1 MRQSVE
7 FRILKQLI
15 KLLKSLETLV
25 IIPLYEMEEKE
36 MKNKSHMK
44 WAWAIMIAFLTLG
57 IFDFRFGV
65 LGFACM
71 GAPMYHALRGRGK
84 VHCAKYCPRG
94 SLLGRLLENVSMQN
108 KLPKFMTKKNFK
120 HGLLA
125 VMLIVFSISMYHA
138 GWNFYKIAFSMF
150 RFMTMSLAIG
160 IIMGIVFKPRSW
172 CTVCPMGTGTGLIQK
187 QVGNKDI
194 FSGLGS
200 SQPKQ
205 PQPNHVVQL
214 TKKPSDKK
222 AA

>member
-1 MRQSVE
+1 
-7 FRILKQLI
+7 
-15 KLLKSLETLV
+15 
-25 IIPLYEMEEKE
+25 
-36 MKNKSHMK
+36 
-44 WAWAIMIAFLTLG
+44 
-57 IFDFRFGV
+57 
-65 LGFACM
+65 
-71 GAPMYHALRGRGK
+71 MYGCTNVSCLRGGRGGK

-125 VMLIVFSISMYHA
+125 VMLIVFFSISMYHA

>member
-1 MRQSVE
+1 
-7 FRILKQLI
+7 
-15 KLLKSLETLV
+15 
-25 IIPLYEMEEKE
+25 
-36 MKNKSHMK
+36 MKNKSHMQ

-57 IFDFRFGV
+57 IIDFRFGI

-84 VHCAKYCPRG
+84 VHCQKYCPRG
-94 SLLGRLLENVSMQN
+94 SLLGRMLEHVSMN
-108 KLPKFMTKKNFK
+108 RKLPKFMMKKSFK

-125 VMLIVFSISMYHA
+125 VMMIVFSISMYHA
-138 GWNFYKIAFSMF
+138 GWNFYRIAFSMF

-187 QVGNKDI
+187 QIGDKDI
-194 FSGLGS
+194 FGGFVPSNGKVT
-200 SQPKQ
+200 QPG
-205 PQPNHVVQL
+205 HVVQL
-214 TKKPSDKK
+214 EKKPSHKK